1 MIPGVAGIA
10 GAGRRRRCRYAAI
23 GLAVLCAAVGVA
35 FLLASV
41 VETTRSSN
49 ERLTQVLQRV
59 EAIER
64 ANAAEVLAHR
74 AAVQF
79 DHDRDHKKTDCILRL
94 LVVIEDP
101 ERDLNTP
108 PRLPDGCEVT
118 VAKDEARKEPK

>member
-1 MIPGVAGIA
+1 MPSAPPARGWQRYVAIA
-10 GAGRRRRCRYAAI
+10 CG
-23 GLAVLCAAVGVA
+23 AVLVAALIA
-35 FLLASV
+35 FILATV
-41 VETTRSSN
+41 VEASRSSN
-49 ERLTQVLQRV
+49 ERLTQVLERV

-74 AAVQF
+74 AAVQG

>member
-1 MIPGVAGIA
+1 MPSVPPARGWQRYVAIA
-10 GAGRRRRCRYAAI
+10 CG
-23 GLAVLCAAVGVA
+23 A
-35 FLLASV
+35 FLVAALIAFILATV
-41 VETTRSSN
+41 VETSRSSN

-74 AAVQF
+74 TANQS
-79 DHDRDHKKTDCILRL
+79 DHDRDQKKTDCILRL

-108 PRLPDGCEVT
+108 PSLPDGCEVT